1 MGRTGRRAG
10 SVLVLLALCAIGL
23 APAGTAAAS
32 DPGSG
37 GAGGPLYVSDYGN
50 DRVLRVARRGGQD
63 VVPAVGL
70 VRPTGMVVDA
80 AGDLYVADTGNNR
93 VVRIPAG
100 GGPQVTVATD
110 GLSRPSGWHWTP
122 RATCTS
128 PTASTTGSS
137 RYPRT
142 AAVSAPYPPRDSST
156 PGASPSTPRV
166 PSTSPTS

>member
-1 MGRTGRRAG
+1 MPRSAVPESPRTNRTGRSGRWAG

-32 DPGSG
+32 DPEPGGGGGGGGS
-37 GAGGPLYVSDYGN
+37 PLYVSDYGN
-50 DRVLRVARRGGQD
+50 NRVLRVARRGGQD

-93 VVRIPAG
+93 VVRIPAD

-128 PTASTTGSS
+128 PTASTTGS
-137 RYPRT
+137 
-142 AAVSAPYPPRDSST
+142 
-156 PGASPSTPRV
+156 
-166 PSTSPTS
+166 